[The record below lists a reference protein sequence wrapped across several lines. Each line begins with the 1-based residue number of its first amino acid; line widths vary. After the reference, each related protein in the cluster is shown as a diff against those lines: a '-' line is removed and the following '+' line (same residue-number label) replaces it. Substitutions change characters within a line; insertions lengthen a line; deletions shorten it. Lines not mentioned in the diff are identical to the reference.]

1 MRHPPALSEFVKL
14 RFGVKSDLTKMLES
28 HTLSSNSTL
37 APEVDALL
45 IDGAALVN
53 QLRPNGACKTF
64 QDYAQQCYIPYIMA
78 KLKNVLRIDVVWD
91 IYLPN
96 SIKSTVRDKRFWG
109 TTTSATRC

>member
-1 MRHPPALSEFVKL
+1 MPHPSALSEFGKL

-53 QLRPNGACKTF
+53 QLNQMGHARHSK
-64 QDYAQQCYIPYIMA
+64 IMR
-78 KLKNVLRIDVVWD
+78 NND
-91 IYLPN
+91 ISL
-96 SIKSTVRDKRFWG
+96 T
-109 TTTSATRC
+109 